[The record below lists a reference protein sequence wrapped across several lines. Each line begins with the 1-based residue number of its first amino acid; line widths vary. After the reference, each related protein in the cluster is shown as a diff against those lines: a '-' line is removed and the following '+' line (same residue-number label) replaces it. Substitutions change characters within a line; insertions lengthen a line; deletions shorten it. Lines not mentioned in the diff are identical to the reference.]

1 MPTYTCYTAEG
12 KLTLAQ
18 KEEVARVLTDVYLE
32 EFGLAR
38 YMTQVVFH
46 EIATGDRYIAGKP
59 ARPDLVWIRC
69 DVRLGRT
76 EDQKARLLHRVQQG
90 VAKIA
95 DVPEETVWIYLDD
108 LPSWNIMEWGHIMPP
123 LGAVSDDRALPE
135 DGNWFEALSG
145 PMQASLQSLA

>member
-1 MPTYTCYTAEG
+1 MPTYTCFTAEG

-46 EIATGDRYIAGKP
+46 DIATGDRYIAGKP

-69 DVRLGRT
+69 DVRL
-76 EDQKARLLHRVQQG
+76 
-90 VAKIA
+90 
-95 DVPEETVWIYLDD
+95 
-108 LPSWNIMEWGHIMPP
+108 
-123 LGAVSDDRALPE
+123 VSCDSVR
-135 DGNWFEALSG
+135 FT
-145 PMQASLQSLA
+145 